1 MMQLISGLFSLLMT
15 DLIFTRA
22 LGTSTLLAA
31 AKNRSSLP
39 FLALLMTGF
48 STIACLLTGLLRYIP
63 GLRALGLGSP
73 VLLLVYTAVTSVIYC
88 IALLLLYLLFRQKF
102 AVCKK
107 YVHLSAF
114 NCAVMGTLYLAFT
127 PSENGAVIGST
138 PLHAAAFGLQEG
150 LGFLIAALMLSAL
163 LPKLYS
169 TDVPA
174 AFRGFPAVMI
184 CIGLLSMAVYAVI

>member
-63 GLRALGLGSP
+63 GLRALEPGSP

-88 IALLLLYLLFRQKF
+88 F

-174 AFRGFPAVMI
+174 VFRGFPAVMI